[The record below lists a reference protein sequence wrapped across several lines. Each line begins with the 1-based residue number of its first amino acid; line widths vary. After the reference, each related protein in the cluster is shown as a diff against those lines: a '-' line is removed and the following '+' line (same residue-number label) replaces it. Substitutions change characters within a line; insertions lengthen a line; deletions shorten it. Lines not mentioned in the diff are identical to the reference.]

1 MEKKLLKGK
10 KFIVD
15 AGHGGKDPGAVGPK
29 GLTESET
36 TLKLAYLIGYKLKEM
51 GAEVVLTRPTEE
63 FVTLKGRVLI
73 AKEHK
78 DADAFISIH
87 CNAVDNKDVEGIETY
102 YYKNSSIS
110 PELAEKIQKSMMEE
124 FKEHNNRGTKG
135 AGYYVTKYTPM
146 AAALIEMEFIS
157 NPKIEEKLKNPTII
171 YRYVNSIVNGIVDYI
186 N

>member
-1 MEKKLLKGK
+1 MNNKILEGK

-15 AGHGGKDPGAVGPK
+15 AGHGGKDPGAVGVN

-36 TLKLAYLIGYKLKEM
+36 TLKMAYLIGFKLKEM

-63 FVTLKGRVLI
+63 FVTLKGRVI
-73 AKEHK
+73 TAKEHR

-87 CNAVDNKDVEGIETY
+87 CNAVGNREVEGIETY
-102 YYKNSSIS
+102 YYRNSTIS
-110 PELAEKIQKSMMEE
+110 PELAEKIQKSMMAE
-124 FKEHNNRGTKG
+124 FEDHNDRGTKG

-146 AAALIEMEFIS
+146 AAALVEMEFIS
-157 NPKIEEKLKNPTII
+157 NPDIEEQLKNPTII
-171 YRYVNSIVNGIVDYI
+171 YRYVNSIVNGIVDYV